1 MYMYRCSRYRGC
13 YKIWP
18 SGGYDFLIISPDIA
32 AALITEMQ
40 SAHAKEKSVC
50 EDEIFPPGY
59 TEYLE
64 QVMDV
69 NRMDKSIYDVAAE
82 QFRRLKV
89 EQSLCFEEVKVSQNQ
104 EVWFDLKAG
113 NTFYMLIRNARSRF
127 RYVFPD
133 EEGKEISVPLE
144 QLYIY

>member
-1 MYMYRCSRYRGC
+1 MYIYRRSRHQGC
-13 YKIWP
+13 YKIWL

-32 AALITEMQ
+32 AALITEMR
-40 SAHAKEKSVC
+40 SAHAKEKSVW

-64 QVMDV
+64 RVMDA
-69 NRMDKSIYDVAAE
+69 NQMDKSIYDVAAE

-89 EQSLCFEEVKVSQNQ
+89 EQSLCFEEVKVAKNQ
-104 EVWFDLKAG
+104 EVRFDLKAG

-127 RYVFPD
+127 RYVFPN

-144 QLYIY
+144 HL

>member
-13 YKIWP
+13 YKIWL

-32 AALITEMQ
+32 AALIIEMQ

-59 TEYLE
+59 TEYPE
-64 QVMDV
+64 QVMDA

-82 QFRRLKV
+82 QF
-89 EQSLCFEEVKVSQNQ
+89 
-104 EVWFDLKAG
+104 
-113 NTFYMLIRNARSRF
+113 T
-127 RYVFPD
+127 
-133 EEGKEISVPLE
+133 
-144 QLYIY
+144 